1 MRVVRYARDG
11 GVRAGLIEGD
21 RLTEAG
27 TDLLH
32 PVPDGRSSLDLTD
45 VRLLAPVSPGKI
57 VAVGLNY
64 ADHARE
70 SAQEIPSV
78 PVLFAKLPSSIVGPD
93 ESALVPRIT
102 TQLDYEAELGVVI
115 GRRAREIRPAEAL
128 GHVFGYTCVNDLS
141 ARDLQAAD
149 SQWVRGKSLDG
160 SCPVGPWVVTADEIP
175 DPQALRIRCVVN
187 DEVLQDS
194 STAEMIFGVAEL
206 VSFISE
212 GITLEPGDLVLT
224 GTPAGVG
231 FVRNP
236 PRYLQDGD
244 VVNVEI
250 EGVGMLTNQIGFRPP
265 R

>member
-32 PVPDGRSSLDLTD
+32 PVPDGRSSLDLTE
-45 VRLLAPVSPGKI
+45 VSLLAPVVPGKI

-70 SAQEIPSV
+70 SDQEPPGA
-78 PVLFAKLPSSIVGPD
+78 PVLFAKFPTSVVGPG
-93 ESALVPRIT
+93 EPATIPGIT

-115 GRRAREIRPAEAL
+115 GRGARGIPAVEAL

-149 SQWVRGKSLDG
+149 GQWVRGKSLDG
-160 SCPVGPWVVTADEIP
+160 SCPVGPWVITSEEIP

-187 DEVLQDS
+187 GEVVQDS

-206 VSFISE
+206 VSFISQ
-212 GITLEPGDLVLT
+212 GITLEPGDLILT

-231 FVRNP
+231 FVRRP

-244 VVNVEI
+244 VVSVEI
-250 EGVGMLTNQIGFRPP
+250 EGIGTLTNPIGFRPP
-265 R
+265 P